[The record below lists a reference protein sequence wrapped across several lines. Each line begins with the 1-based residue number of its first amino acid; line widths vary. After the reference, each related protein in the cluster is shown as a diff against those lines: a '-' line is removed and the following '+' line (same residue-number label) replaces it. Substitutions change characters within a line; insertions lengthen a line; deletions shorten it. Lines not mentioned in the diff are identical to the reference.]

1 MSAYM
6 KQKKIREKKNYENF
20 LASSNTSDISN
31 ISKTNQFQNQVNPQ
45 VGSGRNV
52 GYNQKGGVGIGGVG
66 IGGITDI
73 NKPQINPY
81 MINQNIPQNNLFGQ
95 QPAQQLFPS
104 SLFGQSTIPM
114 YANNPL
120 YKNPYANMNMNTG
133 IPQQIV
139 YGQQSLFPQNQQIDY
154 SQNSIG
160 ISNIAKPQQTQQKET
175 LSTNQNQFSSSI
187 YNGLKTEDEKREYL
201 GELIFHKIED
211 HPLSKKLKLNEDDLG
226 KITGMILGIDD
237 ISEVLDIAKLDD
249 QLENRIEEAYSLLK
263 DSEAN

>member
-1 MSAYM
+1 M
-6 KQKKIREKKNYENF
+6 
-20 LASSNTSDISN
+20 
-31 ISKTNQFQNQVNPQ
+31 
-45 VGSGRNV
+45 
-52 GYNQKGGVGIGGVG
+52 
-66 IGGITDI
+66 
-73 NKPQINPY
+73 
-81 MINQNIPQNNLFGQ
+81 NQNIPQNNLFGT

-104 SLFGQSTIPM
+104 SLFGQSAIPM

-120 YKNPYANMNMNTG
+120 YKNPYTTNMNTG

-154 SQNSIG
+154 SQNNMG
-160 ISNIAKPQQTQQKET
+160 MSNTSKTQQVQQKESNV
-175 LSTNQNQFSSSI
+175 STNQNQFNSNI
-187 YNGLKTEDEKREYL
+187 YNGLKTEDEKRDYL

-237 ISEVLDIAKLDD
+237 ISEILDIAKLDD